1 MFRPALLSFLA
12 AVVAL
17 IVVVACASNDTSAQT
32 QRNPSQRRTRGAA
45 SDKFIRA
52 ATQTATT
59 TQSASRPAL
68 APAPGRSGA
77 PKSAEEAEQMM
88 VQHPVTQPVPLLS
101 ADETI
106 PTFNLPPGLRIQV
119 VAHEPMVEHPIAMA
133 FAPDGKLWVVEMRG
147 YMPDVEGTG
156 ERKPN
161 GRVSV
166 LEDTNGDGRMD
177 KSTIF
182 WDGLVLPRAI
192 GLVRDGA
199 LIAVPPN
206 LWYCR
211 DTDGDGRSDQRRVIA

>member
-1 MFRPALLSFLA
+1 MFRPALLSSLA

-52 ATQTATT
+52 ATQTTT

-68 APAPGRSGA
+68 PPAPGRSGA

-88 VQHPVTQPVPLLS
+88 VQHPATQPVPLLT

-119 VAHEPMVEHPIAMA
+119 
-133 FAPDGKLWVVEMRG
+133 
-147 YMPDVEGTG
+147 
-156 ERKPN
+156 
-161 GRVSV
+161 
-166 LEDTNGDGRMD
+166 
-177 KSTIF
+177 
-182 WDGLVLPRAI
+182 
-192 GLVRDGA
+192 
-199 LIAVPPN
+199 
-206 LWYCR
+206 
-211 DTDGDGRSDQRRVIA
+211 